1 MKPKS
6 AAEMLHYS
14 LKRET
19 DVWKNFN
26 VKTRKT
32 LKGCENLDNRFDE
45 KSCLFH
51 QVSTHKSIKACT
63 RKLPNKK
70 SFFFAN

>member
-45 KSCLFH
+45 KVVCF
-51 QVSTHKSIKACT
+51 IK
-63 RKLPNKK
+63 
-70 SFFFAN
+70 